1 MNMAT
6 SKNKIVEV
14 LAAARIVAKSHG
26 HTGKY
31 AKHYVALSIEQPI
44 ERIFPRLKELFGLA
58 KNRFIGI
65 KKVAAHVFAC
75 LIAYWM
81 RYA

>member
-1 MNMAT
+1 MARGGPW
-6 SKNKIVEV
+6 SAFFE
-14 LAAARIVAKSHG
+14 A
-26 HTGKY
+26 
-31 AKHYVALSIEQPI
+31 
-44 ERIFPRLKELFGLA
+44 ERTFGIA

-65 KKVAAHVFAC
+65 KKVAVHVFAC